1 MAVNGPG
8 TPPRNPSPSPVTAP
22 KGTNPHS
29 FIRKVYPIGS
39 RVKIA
44 RVIIITPKIRMSITV
59 SANMN
64 MKLPRIAVGIELK
77 PKYTAI
83 FQLI

>member
-1 MAVNGPG
+1 MEVNGPG
-8 TPPRNPSPSPVTAP
+8 TPPRYPSPSPVTAP
-22 KGTNPHS
+22 NARNPHS
-29 FIRKVYPIGS
+29 FIRKDFPIGR

-64 MKLPRIAVGIELK
+64 MKLPIIAAGIELN
-77 PKYTAI
+77 PKYNAI
-83 FQLI
+83 CQLI